1 MGTHPIFESDFD
13 CLTDMSKANIEFAD
27 SLWECPIRQEK
38 INRYIPASLSMQ
50 QAQDPLPDYLNLL
63 TMIFSM
69 CGLIM
74 KIKWCAWAA
83 VFCSVTSYANSRSPE
98 DARQVLSSV
107 MLSISAVVMAYLQNP
122 TPMSL
127 PGQ

>member
-13 CLTDMSKANIEFAD
+13 CLTELNKMEFGD
-27 SLWECPIRQEK
+27 GLWKSQINHEK
-38 INRYIPASLSMQ
+38 INRYKPASLSAQ

-83 VFCSVTSYANSRSPE
+83 VFCSITSYANSRSPE

-127 PGQ
+127 PGP

>member
-1 MGTHPIFESDFD
+1 
-13 CLTDMSKANIEFAD
+13 
-27 SLWECPIRQEK
+27 
-38 INRYIPASLSMQ
+38 MQ

>member
-74 KIKWCAWAA
+74 KIKWCALEPVPGAPPGGPPGGA
-83 VFCSVTSYANSRSPE
+83 PGPPSR
-98 DARQVLSSV
+98 
-107 MLSISAVVMAYLQNP
+107 
-122 TPMSL
+122 
-127 PGQ
+127 

>member
-13 CLTDMSKANIEFAD
+13 CLTEKMSKSFD
-27 SLWECPIRQEK
+27 SVDHAWESPIRADK
-38 INRYIPASLSMQ
+38 INRYKPTSLTAQ
-50 QAQDPLPDYLNLL
+50 QAADPLPDYLNLL
-63 TMIFSM
+63 TMVFSM

-83 VFCSVTSYANSRSPE
+83 VYCSITSYANSRSPE

-107 MLSISAVVMAYLQNP
+107 MLSISAVVMSYLQNP

>member
-1 MGTHPIFESDFD
+1 
-13 CLTDMSKANIEFAD
+13 MSEFGD
-27 SLWECPIRQEK
+27 GIWKSQIRQDK
-38 INRYIPASLSMQ
+38 INRYKPASLSAQ

-83 VFCSVTSYANSRSPE
+83 VFCSITSYANSRSPE

-122 TPMSL
+122 LAMTL

>member
-13 CLTDMSKANIEFAD
+13 CLTEKMSEFSGEAIWQ
-27 SLWECPIRQEK
+27 SQIRPEK
-38 INRYIPASLSMQ
+38 INRYKPASLSAQ

-107 MLSISAVVMAYLQNP
+107 MLSISAVVMSYLQNP
-122 TPMSL
+122 TPM
-127 PGQ
+127 